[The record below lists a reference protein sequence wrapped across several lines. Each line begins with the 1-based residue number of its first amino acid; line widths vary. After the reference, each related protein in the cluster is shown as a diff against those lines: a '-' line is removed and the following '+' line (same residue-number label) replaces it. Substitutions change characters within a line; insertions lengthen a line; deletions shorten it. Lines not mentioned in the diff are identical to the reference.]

1 MVSVGNKNDFV
12 FTVEKS
18 TCAYWRARR
27 GRMTSR
33 DPVEAQMLQQQQQQ
47 HAAFLTSPQTFLLNV
62 VATCAV
68 AVSPVGRQLES
79 RRKGKRSEST
89 VRESMWRSKD

>member
-1 MVSVGNKNDFV
+1 MVSVGNKSDFV

-33 DPVEAQMLQQQQQQ
+33 DPVEAQMQQQ

-62 VATCAV
+62 AATCAV

-79 RRKGKRSEST
+79 RRKGKRSESA